1 MNSTAF
7 GALSSPHKAYPAG
20 RAMGESD
27 IFDISK
33 LCTWSEVEMFRQD
46 WERLISEG
54 ISNPFATYAWHR
66 NWYKCF
72 AQGEALYFLVVRESG
87 TPVAIFPFLRRV
99 SRWRKLPVRLISLF
113 SNNHSPWGGVVVPAR
128 EGEIGAAVWR
138 YLEEQDDWDM
148 IMLERIPR
156 NGMGSI
162 FQFQAPRLRFPT
174 LVMEGSQYYLEHDG
188 DLDSYV
194 ASRSANFRRNLKRTA
209 RKLETCGALSYRN
222 YDNDEL
228 LSEGMRIFLE
238 IDAGSWKKAGG
249 ETISRSPLL
258 ERFYQGFAEIFS
270 SSARFWI
277 TILFAGD
284 IAIAGTMFLRDGLQA
299 FGLKISVVKEFQSG
313 TMAPGWLVLAAS
325 VEESWRR
332 GVKVVHFL
340 SGEPSLEKWADHSNK
355 IISTK
360 IFHKTCSGRI
370 LTALE
375 YAARK
380 AGVVRD
386 PFSFMESS

>member
-1 MNSTAF
+1 
-7 GALSSPHKAYPAG
+7 
-20 RAMGESD
+20 
-27 IFDISK
+27 
-33 LCTWSEVEMFRQD
+33 
-46 WERLISEG
+46 
-54 ISNPFATYAWHR
+54 
-66 NWYKCF
+66 
-72 AQGEALYFLVVRESG
+72 
-87 TPVAIFPFLRRV
+87 
-99 SRWRKLPVRLISLF
+99 
-113 SNNHSPWGGVVVPAR
+113 
-128 EGEIGAAVWR
+128 
-138 YLEEQDDWDM
+138 
-148 IMLERIPR
+148 
-156 NGMGSI
+156 
-162 FQFQAPRLRFPT
+162 
-174 LVMEGSQYYLEHDG
+174 
-188 DLDSYV
+188 
-194 ASRSANFRRNLKRTA
+194 
-209 RKLETCGALSYRN
+209 
-222 YDNDEL
+222 
-228 LSEGMRIFLE
+228 MRIFLE

-249 ETISRSPLL
+249 EIISRSPLL